1 MVRVGAHY
9 IACVAELKEDDV
21 DVPDEEPVANDEED
35 NDLKNDKLIKVG
47 GAKKGRG
54 KTAAKPKAPAKPKNA
69 KS

>member
-1 MVRVGAHY
+1 MVRVETYY
-9 IACVAELKEDDV
+9 IACAAELQEDDV

-47 GAKKGRG
+47 GAKKGKG
-54 KTAAKPKAPAKPKNA
+54 KAAAKPKAPAKPKKA